1 MVAVMDLAEFHGF
14 PQSHLVSHHLEL
26 IQVLLTVLN
35 TEGGCL
41 LQFQLYHFSFASHCE
56 KMKSR
61 KSRKRDCVVRKGS
74 EKVPKK
80 LWKKVKGQKGPK
92 SRRKR
97 TCQFA
102 DVQ

>member
-41 LQFQLYHFSFASHCE
+41 LKFQLYHFSFASHCE

-74 EKVPKK
+74 EKV
-80 LWKKVKGQKGPK
+80 VEKG
-92 SRRKR
+92 KR
-97 TCQFA
+97 TERSEKPKEKDLSIC
-102 DVQ
+102 